1 MNMMLDM
8 KVQPPMAVGKN
19 YFHPEG
25 EKDELLMFVL
35 RYWGVVGGVCTA
47 VAAVVGITLR
57 IAGVV

>member
-1 MNMMLDM
+1 M
-8 KVQPPMAVGKN
+8 KMHMQPPLAANDN
-19 YFHPEG
+19 YYYYDTTA
-25 EKDELLMFVL
+25 KDELLMFVL